1 MFFLVHDS
9 HPILRWF
16 LFPVQGPWF
25 SLQLRVF
32 HIISSQND
40 GFPKQWWTMVNHGE
54 PLWWFWYFIHHHNLQ
69 QEPWT
74 MQRWLSQHGRFTMIS
89 ASRIFF
95 RNGWL
100 NIWDIPKS
108 QGSRGLELASGKL
121 SQFAKWKITTAIVG
135 KSTISMGWI
144 GFNSSVT
151 NYQRVPLYRGMN
163 RIFLLNT
170 IHPWLLIVSH

>member
-1 MFFLVHDS
+1 MILVPCPGSLIFLATQSISYNFF
-9 HPILRWF
+9 PKW
-16 LFPVQGPWF
+16 WF
-25 SLQLRVF
+25 SQ
-32 HIISSQND
+32 
-40 GFPKQWWTMVNHGE
+40 TMVNHGE
-54 PLWWFWYFIHHHNLQ
+54 PVWWFWYFIHHHNLQ